1 MRKTEEIAKLVI
13 EAALPGTEMKP
24 NLSQSHG
31 EYDFHLH
38 YLGGNVAAVEVTESA
53 IQLQKQ
59 ISAEIQNNQ
68 GKKLIIEAKKCKK
81 SWWIIPMENAD
92 LSSIRG
98 KVDTYLS
105 SLEQAGRE
113 KFDF

>member
-13 EAALPGTEMKP
+13 EAALPGAEMKAS
-24 NLSQSHG
+24 LSQSNG
-31 EYDFHLH
+31 EYDFNLH
-38 YLGGNVAAVEVTESA
+38 CPGGNIAAVEATESA

-81 SWWIIPMENAD
+81 SWWIC
-92 LSSIRG
+92 
-98 KVDTYLS
+98 
-105 SLEQAGRE
+105 AGSA
-113 KFDF
+113 